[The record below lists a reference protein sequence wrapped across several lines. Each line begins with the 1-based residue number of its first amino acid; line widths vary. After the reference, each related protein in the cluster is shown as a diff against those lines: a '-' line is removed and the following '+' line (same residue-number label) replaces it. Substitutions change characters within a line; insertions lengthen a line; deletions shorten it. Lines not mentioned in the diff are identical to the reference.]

1 MASKVAL
8 KTREKGAG
16 TIYRDG
22 KRWYLKT
29 RVNGRAK
36 VKMLRDGD
44 GNPVTTEKAAIA
56 AADGYRKI
64 LFAESREEIA
74 LQIAEA
80 RKLKRQSGLLL
91 IEAWEEYL
99 KQPNRPDSGVT
110 TLTKYRSFF
119 QAFVAWLSQNRPA
132 VRRVAEIDRA
142 TAEDYL
148 SALWDTGISA
158 RTYNAYVQVLR
169 MVFKYL
175 APPAALDT
183 NPFDDVV
190 KKTTET
196 ASRHEFTPEQVNAIF
211 DGFDNGFFY
220 ETETEHLTSGRI
232 RERSKT
238 RLEFKPLHA
247 EEMRVLL
254 NLCCWTGCR
263 GQDGCLMRWR
273 NVDMA
278 TRQISYIPLKTAR
291 KTNHR
296 AVALPMHPQL
306 FEALTAAEAWR
317 NRNKPGEDFII
328 PAVADRYR
336 RNPSGVQKDVMK
348 IIRCATG
355 LNTTAAA
362 SDTFGRRKLAAN
374 AYSLHSFRHTFV
386 SFAANAGVPLAVVAE
401 IVGHGNPAM
410 TRHYS
415 HITTEAKRGAID
427 ALPMIGRQTTA
438 LLDDPDPLAD
448 ARRRAIDA
456 IQDADEKTL
465 AAVLEL
471 LKA

>member
-1 MASKVAL
+1 MASKTAL

-16 TIYRDG
+16 TVYRDG
-22 KRWYLKT
+22 TRWYLKI
-29 RVNGRAK
+29 RVGGKTK

-91 IEAWEEYL
+91 VEAWQEYL
-99 KQPNRPDSGVT
+99 RQPNRPDST
-110 TLTKYRSFF
+110 PKTLAGHESILR
-119 QAFVAWLSQNRPA
+119 AFVEWVNKNRPKL
-132 VRRVAEIDRA
+132 RRVAEIDRA

-148 SALWDTGISA
+148 TDLWGTGISA
-158 RTYNAYVQVLR
+158 RTYNGYVQSLR
-169 MVFKYL
+169 LVFKHL
-175 APPAALDT
+175 AAPAALDE
-183 NPFDDVV
+183 NPFDGVT
-190 KKTTET
+190 KKTVET
-196 ASRHEFTPEQVNAIF
+196 MSRHEFTPEQVRAIF

-220 ETETEHLTSGRI
+220 ETETERLTTGRN
-232 RERSKT
+232 RERVTS

-263 GQDGCLMRWR
+263 GQDGCLMRWH

-278 TRQISYIPLKTAR
+278 TRQISYIPAKTAR

-296 AVALPMHPQL
+296 AVTLPMHPQL
-306 FEALTAAEAWR
+306 FEALTRAEAWR
-317 NRNKPGEDFII
+317 DRNKPGEDYVI
-328 PAVADRYR
+328 PAVAERYL
-336 RNPSGVQKDVMK
+336 RNHYGVQKDVMR

-355 LNTTAAA
+355 LDTTAAV

-386 SFAANAGVPLAVVAE
+386 SFCANAGVPLAVVAE

-415 HITTEAKRGAID
+415 HITTDAKRGAID
-427 ALPMIGRQTTA
+427 ALPSFTA
-438 LLDDPDPLAD
+438 TARIETDVERAELLREIEALPTSEL
-448 ARRRAIDA
+448 RRALDY
-456 IQDADEKTL
+456 L
-465 AAVLEL
+465 RG
-471 LKA
+471 

>member
-1 MASKVAL
+1 MASKIAL

-22 KRWYLKT
+22 KRWYLKI

-36 VKMLRDGD
+36 VKMLRDTD
-44 GNPVTTEKAAIA
+44 GNPVTTEKAATA

-64 LFAESREEIA
+64 LFADSREEIA
-74 LQIAEA
+74 LTIAEA

-91 IEAWEEYL
+91 ADAWEEYL
-99 KQPNRPDSGVT
+99 KQPNRPDSAPT
-110 TLTKYRSFF
+110 TLAKYESYLR
-119 QAFVAWLSQNRPA
+119 AFVQWIDEKHPEI
-132 VRRVAEIDRA
+132 RRVAEIDKG
-142 TAEDYL
+142 TADDYL
-148 SALWDTGISA
+148 AALWGTGISA
-158 RTYNAYVQVLR
+158 RTYNAYVQALR
-169 MVFKYL
+169 MIFKHL
-175 APPAALDT
+175 AAPAALDA
-183 NPFDDVV
+183 NPFDDVA
-190 KKTTET
+190 KKTPET

-211 DGFDNGFFY
+211 DGFTSGFFY
-220 ETETEHLTSGRI
+220 ETETERLTTGRI
-232 RERSKT
+232 RERVKT
-238 RLEFKPLHA
+238 RLEFKPLNA
-247 EEMRVLL
+247 GEMRVLL

-296 AVALPMHPQL
+296 AVTLPMHPQL
-306 FEALTAAEAWR
+306 FEALTVAEAWR
-317 NRNKPGEDFII
+317 DRNKPGEDFIL

-348 IIRCATG
+348 IIHCATG
-355 LNTTAAA
+355 VNTTAAA
-362 SDTFGRRKLAAN
+362 SDTCGRRKLAAN

-386 SFAANAGVPLAVVAE
+386 SFCANAGVPLAVVAE

-427 ALPMIGRQTTA
+427 ALPMIGERTA
-438 LLDDPDPLAD
+438 LLTDADPLAD
-448 ARRRAIDA
+448 VRRRVIEA
-456 IQDADEKTL
+456 IQSADEKTL
-465 AAVLEL
+465 FSVLEL

>member
-1 MASKVAL
+1 MASKTAL

-16 TIYRDG
+16 TVYRDG
-22 KRWYLKT
+22 KRWYLKI

-44 GNPVTTEKAAIA
+44 GNPVTTEKAANA

-91 IEAWEEYL
+91 IEAWQEYL
-99 KQPNRPDSGVT
+99 KQPNRPDSAPA
-110 TLTKYRSFF
+110 TLAKYESYLR
-119 QAFVAWLSQNRPA
+119 AFVEWVNETRPEI
-132 VRRVAEIDRA
+132 RRVAEIDRE
-142 TAEDYL
+142 TVEDYL
-148 SALWDTGISA
+148 AALWSTGISA
-158 RTYNAYVQVLR
+158 RTYNAYVQALR
-169 MVFKYL
+169 MVFKHL
-175 APPAALDT
+175 AAPAALDG
-183 NPFDDVV
+183 NPFDRVA
-190 KKTTET
+190 KKTPET

-211 DGFDNGFFY
+211 AGFDSGFFY
-220 ETETEHLTSGRI
+220 ETETERLTTGRS
-232 RERSKT
+232 RERVKN

-273 NVDMA
+273 NVDM
-278 TRQISYIPLKTAR
+278 TTGQISYIPLKTAR

-296 AVALPMHPQL
+296 AVTLPMHPQL
-306 FEALTAAEAWR
+306 FEALTAAAKWR
-317 NRNKPGEDFII
+317 DRNNPGEDFIL
-328 PAVADRYR
+328 PAVAERYR
-336 RNPSGVQKDVMK
+336 RNPSGVQKDTMK

-386 SFAANAGVPLAVVAE
+386 SFCANAGVPLAVVAE

-415 HITTEAKRGAID
+415 HITAEAKRGAID
-427 ALPMIGRQTTA
+427 ALPMIGRATA
-438 LLDDPDPLAD
+438 LLDGSDPLAD
-448 ARRRAIDA
+448 ARRRAADA
-456 IQDADEKTL
+456 IQHADEKTL
-465 AAVLEL
+465 LAVLDL

>member
-1 MASKVAL
+1 MASKTAL

-16 TIYRDG
+16 TVYRDG
-22 KRWYLKT
+22 KRWYLKI

-36 VKMLRDGD
+36 TKMLRDD
-44 GNPVTTEKAAIA
+44 YGNPVTTERAAKA

-91 IEAWEEYL
+91 IDAWQEYL
-99 KQPNRPDSGVT
+99 KQPNRPDSAPA
-110 TLTKYRSFF
+110 TLASYESHFR
-119 QAFVAWLSQNRPA
+119 AFVEWVNKNRPEI
-132 VRRVAEIDRA
+132 RRVAEIDRA

-148 SALWDTGISA
+148 SDLWATGISA
-158 RTYNAYVQVLR
+158 RTYNAYVQALR
-169 MVFKYL
+169 LVFKHL
-175 APPAALDT
+175 IAPAAMDD
-183 NPFDDVV
+183 NPFDGVA
-190 KKTTET
+190 KKTVET
-196 ASRHEFTPEQVNAIF
+196 VSRREFTPEQVKAIF

-220 ETETEHLTSGRI
+220 ETETERLTTGRS
-232 RERSKT
+232 RARVKS

-263 GQDGCLMRWR
+263 GQDGCLMSWD
-273 NVDMA
+273 NVNMA
-278 TRQISYIPLKTAR
+278 ARQISYIPLKTAR

-296 AVALPMHPQL
+296 VVTLPMHPQL
-306 FEALTAAEAWR
+306 VEALTCAESWR
-317 NRNKPGEDFII
+317 NSNNPGENFIL

-336 RNPSGVQKDVMK
+336 RNPSGVQGDVMK
-348 IIRCATG
+348 IIHCATG
-355 LNTTAAA
+355 LKTTAAA
-362 SDTFGRRKLAAN
+362 SATFGRRKMAAN

-386 SFAANAGVPLAVVAE
+386 SFCANAGVPLAVVAE

-427 ALPMIGRQTTA
+427 ALPSFTADAMIEADTERAA
-438 LLDDPDPLAD
+438 LLRELEALPTDEL
-448 ARRRAIDA
+448 RRALDY
-456 IQDADEKTL
+456 L
-465 AAVLEL
+465 RG
-471 LKA
+471 